1 MCDRYPRLLS
11 FALDEDISVA
21 TLLNEED
28 MTSKL
33 YLPLSI
39 EAFQELQSVQQL
51 AIDNPLDAET
61 HDQRCFVWGSKY
73 SV

>member
-1 MCDRYPRLLS
+1 MCDRYPRLFS

-61 HDQRCFVWGSKY
+61 HDQRSFVWGRKY